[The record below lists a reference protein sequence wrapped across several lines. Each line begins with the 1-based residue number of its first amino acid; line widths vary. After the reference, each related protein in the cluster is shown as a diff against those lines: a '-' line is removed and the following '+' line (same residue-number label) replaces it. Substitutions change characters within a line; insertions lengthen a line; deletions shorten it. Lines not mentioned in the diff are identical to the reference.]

1 MKVPRTNKTR
11 QFILISLAFLVIA
24 ASGCVL
30 PAPRQNDPAQPRD
43 VPFVPPTLVPTAL
56 PTSAATRA
64 VVPTSGPCV
73 DSLSYISDV
82 TVPDGTE
89 VAPAASVDK
98 RWEVENSGTC
108 SWTRQ
113 YRLKL
118 VAGPEMGAK
127 PEQSLLPARSG
138 ARVVLR
144 IQFTAPNEP
153 GTYRSAWQAFNADG
167 QPFGDAVYI
176 EIVVQ

>member
-1 MKVPRTNKTR
+1 MKDPRTNKPR
-11 QFILISLAFLVIA
+11 LFVLISITLLVFSI
-24 ASGCVL
+24 SGCVL
-30 PAPRQNDPAQPRD
+30 PVPRQTSSDLPRD
-43 VPFVPPTLVPTAL
+43 VPFIAPTLVPTAL

-64 VVPTSGPCV
+64 VLQTSGPCL
-73 DSLSYISDV
+73 DSLSYISDI
-82 TVPDGTE
+82 TVPDGTV

-108 SWTRQ
+108 SWTSR

-144 IQFTAPNEP
+144 IQFTAPSEP
-153 GTYRSAWQAFNADG
+153 GTYRSAWQAFNPDG
-167 QPFGDAVYI
+167 QPFGDAIYI